1 MNYFLIGM
9 MGSGKT
15 SLGKS
20 LANDI
25 DCNFIDLDGEIEK
38 TAGIKINNIFDKYG
52 EKYFRKLEMETS
64 RKVIKNSENNVI
76 ATGGGFPINENNF
89 KWMENIGTIIWLKA
103 SAETIFK
110 RIRSSKDRPLLT
122 NPSIQS
128 IEGILSER
136 MKYYQRAKYHID
148 TNGKSLN
155 TAVNT
160 LIKEIKNNSL

>member
-9 MGSGKT
+9 IGSGKT

-25 DCNFIDLDGEIEK
+25 DYNFIDLDGEIEK
-38 TAGIKINNIFDKYG
+38 AAGIKINNIFDKYG
-52 EKYFRKLEMETS
+52 EKYFRKLEMEIS

-89 KWMENIGTIIWLKA
+89 KWMKNIGIIIWLKA

-155 TAVNT
+155 MAVNT
-160 LIKEIKNNSL
+160 LIKEIKSNNL

>member
-25 DCNFIDLDGEIEK
+25 DYNFIDLDGEIEK
-38 TAGIKINNIFDKYG
+38 AAGIKINNIFDKYG
-52 EKYFRKLEMETS
+52 EKYFRKLEMEIS

-89 KWMENIGTIIWLKA
+89 KWMKNIGIIIWLKA

-110 RIRSSKDRPLLT
+110 RIRSSEDRPLLT

-136 MKYYQRAKYHID
+136 IKYYQRAKYHID

-155 TAVNT
+155 MAVNT
-160 LIKEIKNNSL
+160 LIKEIKSNNL

>member
-25 DCNFIDLDGEIEK
+25 DYNFIDLDGEIEK
-38 TAGIKINNIFDKYG
+38 AAGIKINNIFDKYG

-89 KWMENIGTIIWLKA
+89 KWMKNIGIIIWLKA

-155 TAVNT
+155 MTVNT
-160 LIKEIKNNSL
+160 LIKEIKSNNL

>member
-9 MGSGKT
+9 TGSGKT

-25 DCNFIDLDGEIEK
+25 DYNFIDLDGEIEK
-38 TAGIKINNIFDKYG
+38 AAGIKINNIFDKYG

-89 KWMENIGTIIWLKA
+89 KWMKNIGTIIWLKA

-110 RIRSSKDRPLLT
+110 RIRSSKERPLLT

-128 IEGILSER
+128 IEKILSER

-155 TAVNT
+155 MAVNT
-160 LIKEIKNNSL
+160 LIKGIKNNNL

>member
-1 MNYFLIGM
+1 
-9 MGSGKT
+9 
-15 SLGKS
+15 

-110 RIRSSKDRPLLT
+110 RIRSSKDRQLLT

-128 IEGILSER
+128 IEGILSKR

-160 LIKEIKNNSL
+160 LIKEIKNNNL

>member
-1 MNYFLIGM
+1 M
-9 MGSGKT
+9 K
-15 SLGKS
+15 
-20 LANDI
+20 
-25 DCNFIDLDGEIEK
+25 
-38 TAGIKINNIFDKYG
+38 
-52 EKYFRKLEMETS
+52 
-64 RKVIKNSENNVI
+64 
-76 ATGGGFPINENNF
+76 
-89 KWMENIGTIIWLKA
+89 NIGIIIWLKA

-128 IEGILSER
+128 IEGILSKR

>member
-160 LIKEIKNNSL
+160 LIKEIKNNNL

>member
-25 DCNFIDLDGEIEK
+25 DYNFIDLDGEIEK
-38 TAGIKINNIFDKYG
+38 VAGIKINNIFDKYG
-52 EKYFRKLEMETS
+52 EKYFRKLEVEIS
-64 RKVIKNSENNVI
+64 RKVIRNSENNVI

-89 KWMENIGTIIWLKA
+89 KWMKNIGTIIWLKA
-103 SAETIFK
+103 STETIFK
-110 RIRSSKDRPLLT
+110 RIRLSKDRPLLT

-128 IEGILSER
+128 IEGILSKR

>member
-25 DCNFIDLDGEIEK
+25 DYNFIDLDGEIEK
-38 TAGIKINNIFDKYG
+38 AAGIKINNIFDKYG

-128 IEGILSER
+128 IEGILSKR

>member
-38 TAGIKINNIFDKYG
+38 AAGIKINNIFDKYG

-128 IEGILSER
+128 IEGILSKR

>member
-89 KWMENIGTIIWLKA
+89 KWMKNIGIIIWLKA

-155 TAVNT
+155 MTVNT
-160 LIKEIKNNSL
+160 LIKEIKSNNL

>member
-38 TAGIKINNIFDKYG
+38 AAGIKINNIFDKYG

-128 IEGILSER
+128 IEGILSKR

-155 TAVNT
+155 MTVNT
-160 LIKEIKNNSL
+160 LIKEIKSNNL

>member
-25 DCNFIDLDGEIEK
+25 DYNFIDLDGEIEK
-38 TAGIKINNIFDKYG
+38 AAGIKINNIFDKYG

-155 TAVNT
+155 MTVNT
-160 LIKEIKNNSL
+160 LIKEIKSNNL

>member
-25 DCNFIDLDGEIEK
+25 DYNFIDLDGEIEK
-38 TAGIKINNIFDKYG
+38 AAGIKINNIFDKYG

-89 KWMENIGTIIWLKA
+89 KWMKNIGIIIWLKA

-128 IEGILSER
+128 IEGILSKR

-155 TAVNT
+155 MTVNT
-160 LIKEIKNNSL
+160 LIKEIKSNNL